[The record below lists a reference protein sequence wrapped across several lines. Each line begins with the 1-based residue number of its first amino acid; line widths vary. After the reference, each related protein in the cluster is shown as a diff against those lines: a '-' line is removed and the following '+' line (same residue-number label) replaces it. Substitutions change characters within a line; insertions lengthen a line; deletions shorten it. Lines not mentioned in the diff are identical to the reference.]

1 MPNKPTHYTVKEAA
15 RVLGYN
21 PDTVYE
27 MISDGRIKAKR
38 IGSRGRWRISAKII
52 EELMR

>member
-15 RVLGYN
+15 RILDYT
-21 PDTVYE
+21 PDTIRD
-27 MISDGRIKAKR
+27 MIADGRIKAKR
-38 IGSRGRWRISAKII
+38 IGNNGRWRISAKII